1 MKTAL
6 TIHLG
11 EEFVFAAVEVDDQID
26 LLALTDSETGMPAR
40 EAFSSEK
47 HFDGDSELSLA
58 NLLSKIL
65 ARCLQVIDVYPD
77 QVLIVRTEGGLS
89 PDVCL
94 TAAKRAQ
101 IVNVKVVEENRSLA
115 ALASYGP
122 KRVSPDYAPVI
133 GALYWNRHG
142 DAPTGSLPIVTKED
156 LGANEKVIRKPA
168 AAPSPPSVISLDD
181 RSVFDLKINGKEK
194 KRLNLSWLLAVLVV
208 GIGVAVSYFF
218 IFSDSKDSS
227 QNELETAVS
236 PVSSVPV
243 SSVPVSS
250 VPVSSVPVSDPTD
263 TEEVVETEVRKLGVV
278 TLAENGLLLLAG
290 TENQLLLAFDT
301 PQETVMSSL
310 ISVLGEPIE
319 ENLTMEDV
327 VCFTPNSMAFKFAE
341 LEVIFAPY
349 DQGPIF
355 SQWFVADTGAADSEL
370 WTLNRIG
377 VGSSVSELKELPQS
391 QILIE
396 EVFPGTNDPAGKF
409 RIDPFGL
416 GMFIHG
422 LTSSTNDQGKI
433 LQMWAGEECQRLSV
447 G

>member
-65 ARCLQVIDVYPD
+65 ARCLQVIDMYPD
-77 QVLIVRTEGGLS
+77 QILIVRTEGGLS

-94 TAAKRAQ
+94 AAAKRAQ

-133 GALYWNRHG
+133 GALFWNRHG

-263 TEEVVETEVRKLGVV
+263 TEEVIETEVRKLGVV

-327 VCFTPNSMAFKFAE
+327 VCLTPNSMAFKFAE

-355 SQWFVADTGAADSEL
+355 SQWFVADAGAADSEL